1 MSTQYNAIGTGYN
14 DMKSLPAARLERAN
28 VHRAVAPHVSGAKV
42 LDLACGT
49 GYYSLALLEWGAT
62 SVVGVDI
69 SQAMVEG
76 ARKAAKAANVEGKAK
91 FLVGDCSKPVAFEG
105 GPFDLVVAA
114 WLLNYAPNRKEM
126 TDMFE
131 CIRMNLK
138 EGAVFVGITQ
148 PPAEDLKREA
158 ELSRADPWRKYGVS
172 LLYKKEIEDGYKT
185 RVVGHVAPETVEFDN
200 YYLRK
205 SVYEESA
212 RAGGMQG
219 RIVWNEI
226 TLPQHHR
233 DVLGKFED
241 GFWDDDLNSPH
252 FGVMTVGR

>member
-1 MSTQYNAIGTGYN
+1 MSTQYDAIGTRYN
-14 DMKSLPAARLERAN
+14 DMKALPAARLERAN
-28 VHRAVAPHVSGAKV
+28 VHKAVAPHVCGAKV

-49 GYYSLALLEWGAT
+49 GYYSLVLLDWGAT

-69 SQAMVEG
+69 SQTMVDG
-76 ARKAAKAANVEGKAK
+76 ARQAAKAANVGGKAT
-91 FLVGDCSKPVAFEG
+91 FLVGDCSRPVVFEG

-114 WLLNYAPNRKEM
+114 WLLNYAPSRKEM

-131 CIRMNLK
+131 CIKMNLK

-158 ELSRADPWRKYGVS
+158 ELSKSDPWRKYGVS
-172 LLYKKEIEDGYKT
+172 LLYKEEIEDGYKT
-185 RVVGHVAPETVEFDN
+185 RVIGHVAAETVEFDD

-219 RIVWNEI
+219 PIVWNEI
-226 TLPQHHR
+226 TLPHHHE
-233 DVLGKFED
+233 DVLGKSED
-241 GFWDDDLNSPH
+241 GFWDDDLKLPH